1 MTSLFGSQSHLKA
14 TAFGVPAA
22 AIKRGIEAQ
31 RLRQELLGDG
41 LGLFCRQRVRR
52 GTLGRRFGAVLL
64 PKRAVRHSWATFRGC
79 SVARGYGAALLG
91 DVSGL
96 FCRPSVRRGTLGQR
110 FGAVLSP
117 ERTARH
123 SWATF
128 RGCSVAQARGA
139 ALLGNVS
146 GLFCR
151 PRVRRGTL
159 GRRFGAVL
167 SPERTARHSWATVWG
182 CSVARAHG
190 SALLGDVSGLFCRPR
205 VRCGTLG
212 RRFGAVLLPEGAE
225 FFFWGGWRVL

>member
-14 TAFGVPAA
+14 TALGVPAA

-41 LGLFCRQRVRR
+41 LGLFCR
-52 GTLGRRFGAVLL
+52 
-64 PKRAVRHSWATFRGC
+64 
-79 SVARGYGAALLG
+79 
-91 DVSGL
+91 
-96 FCRPSVRRGTLGQR
+96 
-110 FGAVLSP
+110 
-117 ERTARH
+117 
-123 SWATF
+123 
-128 RGCSVAQARGA
+128 
-139 ALLGNVS
+139 
-146 GLFCR
+146 

-167 SPERTARHSWATVWG
+167 SPERTVRHSWATVWG

-190 SALLGDVSGLFCRPR
+190 SALLGNVSGLFCRPR

-225 FFFWGGWRVL
+225 FFFWGGVEGAMSGGNSSWRGYILSLKPARRVSGQKWKTEDISPAMQKPQSRH

>member
-14 TAFGVPAA
+14 TALGVPAA

-41 LGLFCRQRVRR
+41 LGLFCRPRVRC
-52 GTLGRRFGAVLL
+52 GTLGRRFGAVLS
-64 PKRAVRHSWATFRGC
+64 PEGTARHSWATFRGC

-96 FCRPSVRRGTLGQR
+96 FCRPSVRCGTLGQR

-128 RGCSVAQARGA
+128 RGCSVARGYGA
-139 ALLGNVS
+139 ALLGDGLGLYCCPRGQSLGVEGAMSGGNSSWQGYILSLKPARRVS
-146 GLFCR
+146 GQKWK
-151 PRVRRGTL
+151 TEDI
-159 GRRFGAVL
+159 
-167 SPERTARHSWATVWG
+167 SPAMQKPQSRH
-182 CSVARAHG
+182 
-190 SALLGDVSGLFCRPR
+190 
-205 VRCGTLG
+205 
-212 RRFGAVLLPEGAE
+212 
-225 FFFWGGWRVL
+225 